1 MSKRLLSGSLLGMD
15 RSKLHSVEA
24 NPFVRIFLDEK
35 VDSGRL
41 SAALSRACEACPYMN
56 LTVEADEG
64 IFLQLTENEQPLRLL
79 TEEPDEINCSK
90 NNGHS
95 AAVYCRDNIIG
106 VMVSHAL
113 TDGMGFFLFVRT
125 LMDLYYGEN
134 EGIYSGYGKPGYD
147 TDPMELELSVP
158 DDFQPVTMPEGE
170 FFTIPPA
177 KELRFDDAY
186 MLRIPYAEYKA
197 LCTELDSSAQNVLTM
212 IGMRSLADE
221 FKDTMA
227 NIVSRLPINAR
238 KMLGIPDSFQ
248 NASLA
253 NMRICFPADRLRDG
267 DDATLLHDIK
277 EQTVLQNTASA
288 VSYQYIQW
296 RKVLYAKDRDE
307 RMGLIIPMMGQD
319 ALLIS
324 NLGRGLIGEGY
335 CKHVTGVLAGSMVFP
350 LMLYGIVSGENMFLT
365 GYDAGEKNEYKKA
378 LITELKRRNITVEEL
393 DPATGKTI

>member
-1 MSKRLLSGSLLGMD
+1 MNKRLLSGSLMGMD

-35 VDSGRL
+35 VDCDRL
-41 SAALSRACEACPYMN
+41 SAAILRACKACPYMN
-56 LTVEADEG
+56 LTVTAGEG
-64 IFLQLTENEQPLRLL
+64 IFLELTENDRPLSLL
-79 TEEPDEINCSK
+79 KEEPDMINCSQ

-113 TDGMGFFLFVRT
+113 TDGMGFFWFVRT
-125 LMDLYYGEN
+125 LMDFYYEEN
-134 EGIYSGYGKPGYD
+134 DGIYSGYGKPDYD

-158 DDFQPVTMPEGE
+158 DGFHPVSMPEGE
-170 FFTIPPA
+170 FFAISPA

-186 MLRIPYAEYKA
+186 LLRISYSEYKA

-212 IGMRSLADE
+212 IGMRALADE
-221 FKDTMA
+221 YQDSKA
-227 NIVSRLPINAR
+227 NIVSRLPVNAR

-253 NMRICFPADRLRDG
+253 NMRICFSADRLRG
-267 DDATLLHDIK
+267 TDDATLLSEIR
-277 EQTVLQNTASA
+277 EQTSLQNNISA

-307 RMGLIIPMMGQD
+307 RMGLIIPLMGQD

-335 CKHVTGVLAGSMVFP
+335 SEHVTGVLAGAMVFP
-350 LMLYGIVSGENMFLT
+350 LMLYGIVSDKYMFFT
-365 GYDAGEKNEYKKA
+365 GYDAGGKNEYKKA
-378 LITELKRRNITVEEL
+378 LIAELRRRKIIVEEL